1 MDIFTDCI
9 GEDCCFYPYNSN
21 MDTNIKSYMQRVG
34 LAARGASRVIGAA
47 SSATKSAA
55 LKAIAEA
62 VDVARQDIKQANAQ
76 DMQAAQTN
84 AIDQPLIER
93 LFLEDKGID
102 QMIEGLLQVDALK
115 DPVGEMTDFSFRP
128 SGIQVGKMRVP
139 LGVIGMIYESRPN
152 VTVDAASLSLKSG
165 NACILRGGSEAFH
178 SNQAIATCVAAGLEA
193 AGLPAACVQLI
204 NTTDRAA
211 VGALIQL
218 DNYVD
223 VIVPR
228 GGKSL
233 IDRISKEATIP
244 VIKHLDG
251 ICHVFID
258 ADVDAVMAR
267 NIAFNSKVEKYAV
280 CNALETLLIHEQSAL
295 EILPS
300 LAEQYV
306 NAGVELRG
314 CEMARNITQ
323 MMPAT
328 EQDWGTEY
336 LGPILAIKVVADLGA
351 AIAHI
356 NEFGSQHTD
365 VIVTQSFA
373 NSRRFIAEVDS
384 ASVMINASTQFAD
397 GFEYGLGAEVGI
409 STDKIHARGP
419 VGLEGLTSQKYVVFG
434 NGEIRNR

>member
-1 MDIFTDCI
+1 MP
-9 GEDCCFYPYNSN
+9 GMN
-21 MDTNIKSYMQRVG
+21 TNIKSYMQGVG
-34 LAARGASRVIGAA
+34 LAAREASRVIGAA

-62 VDVARQDIKQANAQ
+62 VDHARKEIKQANAQ
-76 DMQAAQTN
+76 DMQAAQSN

-93 LFLEDKGID
+93 LLLDDKGID

-115 DPVGEMTDFSFRP
+115 DPVGEMSDFSFRP
-128 SGIQVGKMRVP
+128 SGIQIGKMRVP

-178 SNQAIATCVAAGLEA
+178 SNQAIAKCVVAGLET
-193 AGLPAACVQLI
+193 AGLPSACVQLI

-211 VGALIQL
+211 VGELIQL

-258 ADVDAVMAR
+258 ADVDADMAKS
-267 NIAFNSKVEKYAV
+267 IAFNSKVEKYAV
-280 CNALETLLIHEQSAL
+280 CNALETLLIHEQSAAK
-295 EILPS
+295 ILPA

-314 CEMARNITQ
+314 CELARSIAPMT
-323 MMPAT
+323 PAT
-328 EQDWGTEY
+328 EQDWETEY
-336 LGPILAIKVVADLGA
+336 LGPILAIKIVVDLNA

-356 NEFGSQHTD
+356 NEYGSQHTD

>member
-1 MDIFTDCI
+1 MSATAFTPI
-9 GEDCCFYPYNSN
+9 IQN
-21 MDTNIKSYMQRVG
+21 MDTNIKSYMQGVG
-34 LAARGASRVIGAA
+34 RAARDASRVIGAA

-62 VDVARQDIKQANAQ
+62 VDRARQDIKQANVQ
-76 DMQAAQTN
+76 DMQAAQKN
-84 AIDQPLIER
+84 AIDLPLIER
-93 LFLEDKGID
+93 LFLDDKGID

-115 DPVGEMTDFSFRP
+115 DPVGEMSDFSFRP
-128 SGIQVGKMRVP
+128 SGIQIGKMRVP

-178 SNQAIATCVAAGLEA
+178 SNQAIAKCVIAGLET

-211 VGALIQL
+211 VGELIQL
-218 DNYVD
+218 DDFVD

-258 ADVDAVMAR
+258 ADVDVDMAK

-280 CNALETLLIHEQSAL
+280 CNALETLLVHEQRAK
-295 EILPS
+295 EVLPS
-300 LAEQYV
+300 LAQQYI

-314 CEMARNITQ
+314 CEQACNITQ
-323 MMPAT
+323 MTAAT

-336 LGPILAIKVVADLGA
+336 LGPILAVKIVADLDA

-356 NEFGSQHTD
+356 NQYGSQHTD

>member
-1 MDIFTDCI
+1 MR
-9 GEDCCFYPYNSN
+9 G
-21 MDTNIKSYMQRVG
+21 MDTNIKSYMQGVG
-34 LAARGASRVIGAA
+34 RAAREASRVIGAA

-62 VDVARQDIKQANAQ
+62 VDHARKEIKQANAQ
-76 DMQAAQTN
+76 DMQAAQSN

-93 LFLEDKGID
+93 LLLDDKGID

-115 DPVGEMTDFSFRP
+115 DPVGEMSDFSFRP
-128 SGIQVGKMRVP
+128 SGIQIGKMRVP

-178 SNQAIATCVAAGLEA
+178 SNQAIAKCVVAGLET
-193 AGLPAACVQLI
+193 AGLPSACVQLI

-211 VGALIQL
+211 VGELIQL

-258 ADVDAVMAR
+258 ADVDADMAKS
-267 NIAFNSKVEKYAV
+267 IAFNSKVEKYAV
-280 CNALETLLIHEQSAL
+280 CNALETLLIHEQSAA
-295 EILPS
+295 EILPA

-314 CEMARNITQ
+314 CELARSIVQ
-323 MMPAT
+323 MTPAT
-328 EQDWGTEY
+328 EQDWETEY
-336 LGPILAIKVVADLGA
+336 LGPILAIKIVADLDA

-356 NEFGSQHTD
+356 NEYGSQHTD

>member
-1 MDIFTDCI
+1 MR
-9 GEDCCFYPYNSN
+9 G
-21 MDTNIKSYMQRVG
+21 MDTNIKSYMQGVG
-34 LAARGASRVIGAA
+34 RAAREASRVIGAA

-62 VDVARQDIKQANAQ
+62 VDHARKEIKQANAQ
-76 DMQAAQTN
+76 DMQAAQSN

-93 LFLEDKGID
+93 LLLDDKGID

-115 DPVGEMTDFSFRP
+115 DPVGEMSDFSFRP
-128 SGIQVGKMRVP
+128 SGIQIGKMRVP

-178 SNQAIATCVAAGLEA
+178 SNQAIAKCVVAGLET
-193 AGLPAACVQLI
+193 AGLPSACVQLI

-211 VGALIQL
+211 VGELIQL

-258 ADVDAVMAR
+258 ADVDADMAKS
-267 NIAFNSKVEKYAV
+267 IAFNSKVEKYAV
-280 CNALETLLIHEQSAL
+280 CNALETLLIHEQSAA
-295 EILPS
+295 EILPA

-314 CEMARNITQ
+314 CELARSIAQ
-323 MMPAT
+323 MTPAT
-328 EQDWGTEY
+328 EQDWETEY
-336 LGPILAIKVVADLGA
+336 LGPILAIKIVADLDA

-356 NEFGSQHTD
+356 NEYGSQHTD

>member
-1 MDIFTDCI
+1 MP
-9 GEDCCFYPYNSN
+9 GMN
-21 MDTNIKSYMQRVG
+21 TNIKSYMQGVG
-34 LAARGASRVIGAA
+34 RAAREASRVIGAA

-62 VDVARQDIKQANAQ
+62 VDHARKEIKQANAQ
-76 DMQAAQTN
+76 DMQAAESN

-93 LFLEDKGID
+93 LLLDDKGID

-115 DPVGEMTDFSFRP
+115 DPVGEMSDFSFRP
-128 SGIQVGKMRVP
+128 SGIQIGKMRVP

-178 SNQAIATCVAAGLEA
+178 SNQAIAKCVVAGLET
-193 AGLPAACVQLI
+193 AGLPSACVQLI

-211 VGALIQL
+211 VGELIQL

-258 ADVDAVMAR
+258 ADVDADMAKS
-267 NIAFNSKVEKYAV
+267 IAFNSKVEKYAV
-280 CNALETLLIHEQSAL
+280 CNALETLLIHEQSAAK
-295 EILPS
+295 ILPA

-314 CEMARNITQ
+314 CELARSIAPMT
-323 MMPAT
+323 PAT
-328 EQDWGTEY
+328 EQDWETEY
-336 LGPILAIKVVADLGA
+336 LGPILAIKIVVDLDA

-356 NEFGSQHTD
+356 NEYGSQHTD

>member
-1 MDIFTDCI
+1 MR
-9 GEDCCFYPYNSN
+9 G
-21 MDTNIKSYMQRVG
+21 MDTNIKSYMQGVG
-34 LAARGASRVIGAA
+34 RAAREASRVIGAA

-62 VDVARQDIKQANAQ
+62 VDHARKEIKQANAQ
-76 DMQAAQTN
+76 DMQAAQSN

-93 LFLEDKGID
+93 LLLDDKGID

-115 DPVGEMTDFSFRP
+115 DPVGEMSDFSFRP
-128 SGIQVGKMRVP
+128 SGIQIGKMRVP

-178 SNQAIATCVAAGLEA
+178 SNQAIAKCVVAGLEA
-193 AGLPAACVQLI
+193 AGLPSACVQLI

-211 VGALIQL
+211 VGELIQL

-258 ADVDAVMAR
+258 ADVDADMAKS
-267 NIAFNSKVEKYAV
+267 IAFNSKVEKYAV
-280 CNALETLLIHEQSAL
+280 CNALETLLIHEESAA
-295 EILPS
+295 EILPA

-314 CEMARNITQ
+314 CELARSITQ
-323 MMPAT
+323 MTPAT
-328 EQDWGTEY
+328 EQDWETEY
-336 LGPILAIKVVADLGA
+336 LGPILAIKIVVDLDA

-356 NEFGSQHTD
+356 NEYGSQHTD

>member
-1 MDIFTDCI
+1 MRTM
-9 GEDCCFYPYNSN
+9 N
-21 MDTNIKSYMQRVG
+21 TNIKSYMQGVG
-34 LAARGASRVIGAA
+34 RAARDASRVIGAA
-47 SSATKSAA
+47 SSATKSNA
-55 LKAIAEA
+55 LKAIAAA
-62 VDVARQDIKQANAQ
+62 VDHARQEIKQANAQ
-76 DMQAAQTN
+76 DMQSAQKN
-84 AIDQPLIER
+84 SIDQPLIER
-93 LFLEDKGID
+93 LFLDDKGID

-128 SGIQVGKMRVP
+128 SGIQIGKMRVP

-178 SNQAIATCVAAGLEA
+178 SNQAIAECVVAGLEA
-193 AGLPAACVQLI
+193 AGLPAACVQLV

-211 VGALIQL
+211 VGELIQL
-218 DNYVD
+218 DEYVD

-251 ICHVFID
+251 ICHVYID
-258 ADVDAVMAR
+258 ADADVIMAK

-280 CNALETLLIHEQSAL
+280 CNALETLLVHEQCAAA
-295 EILPS
+295 ILPS
-300 LAEQYV
+300 LAEQYTAV
-306 NAGVELRG
+306 GVELRG
-314 CEMARNITQ
+314 CELARKITQ

-328 EQDWGTEY
+328 EQDWGEEY
-336 LGPILAIKVVADLGA
+336 LGPILAVKVVADLDA
-351 AIAHI
+351 AISHI

-365 VIVTQSFA
+365 VIVTQNFA
-373 NSRRFIAEVDS
+373 HSRRFIAEVDS
-384 ASVMINASTQFAD
+384 ASVMVNASTQFAD